1 MLKDVVEWIQEQDVG
16 SRIRGVVLSGEVR
29 TAVAA
34 YRYYVQ
40 PLVCMRNTTINPE
53 RCCRIQVQDVGSRI
67 EGVVLSGEVAHRG
80 GGVFAA
86 GNDVGEAVADPGC
99 GPQRTAGRRQ
109 PRQRSACSNAQKP
122 GLQNSPARFH

>member
-1 MLKDVVEWIQEQDVG
+1 MCNLWFVCAIQLLTLEVAIEWIQVE
-16 SRIRGVVLSGEVR
+16 
-29 TAVAA
+29 
-34 YRYYVQ
+34 
-40 PLVCMRNTTINPE
+40 
-53 RCCRIQVQDVGSRI
+53 DVGSRI

-86 GNDVGEAVADPGC
+86 GNDVGEAVADPGR